1 MYVSA
6 RPPSVSA
13 LTLLPKNNC
22 QFPKNSGVIFGV
34 GVLQVRRPNYAPTL
48 KKGQVYVFSLVF
60 VSADNINVSA
70 RQATDFFIKNWVG
83 QLHAA
88 EPKAAQSSK
97 KILPSRFSLVFVS
110 ATPPS
115 VSALTLLPKKIVNSR
130 KIQMCFLGSA
140 YYMCADP
147 VTLRP

>member
-1 MYVSA
+1 VYVSGT
-6 RPPSVSA
+6 PPSVSA

-48 KKGQVYVFSLVF
+48 KKRSGQRIF

-70 RQATDFFIKNWVG
+70 RLATDFFIKNWVG